1 MTKFFGL
8 FVGLLALM
16 FGLEMLKP
24 VQENLVHPW
33 TGLLASASAWLMML
47 FDEGILA
54 SGRVIQSKVSGFG
67 VSIEAGCNG
76 VEAAIILI
84 AGMLAFP
91 SSWKQKLVGIAIG
104 IVAVQG
110 VNLLRII
117 SLFYLGQWSVHAFEF
132 AHLYLWQ
139 ALIMLDVLVVWL
151 LWVRAVSPTLTQV
164 SAPSEEAAHAA

>member
-1 MTKFFGL
+1 MIRFFSIFIGT
-8 FVGLLALM
+8 LALL
-16 FGLEMLKP
+16 FGIEMLTP
-24 VQENLVHPW
+24 VQQSLVHPW
-33 TGLLASASAWLMML
+33 TGFLAYASAHIMQLM
-47 FDEGILA
+47 DGSIISHGRIL
-54 SGRVIQSKVSGFG
+54 QSSVSGFG

-91 SSWKQKLVGIAIG
+91 SSFKHKLAGIVIG

-117 SLFYLGQWSVHAFEF
+117 SLFYLGQWNVQAFEF

-151 LWVRAVSPTLTQV
+151 LWIRAVSRQTPH
-164 SAPSEEAAHAA
+164 PEAAVPHAT

>member
-1 MTKFFGL
+1 MIRFFCI
-8 FVGLLALM
+8 FIVTLALL
-16 FGLEMLKP
+16 FGIEMLSP
-24 VQENLVHPW
+24 VQQSVVHPW
-33 TGLLASASAWLMML
+33 TGFLAYASAHIMQL
-47 FDEGILA
+47 FDGSIISHDRIL
-54 SGRVIQSKVSGFG
+54 QSSASGFG

-91 SSWKQKLVGIAIG
+91 SSLKLKLAGIVIG

-117 SLFYLGQWSVHAFEF
+117 SLFYLGQWNYQAFEF
-132 AHLYLWQ
+132 AHLYVWQ

-151 LWVRAVSPTLTQV
+151 LWIRAVARETPPPEIE
-164 SAPSEEAAHAA
+164 APLAA